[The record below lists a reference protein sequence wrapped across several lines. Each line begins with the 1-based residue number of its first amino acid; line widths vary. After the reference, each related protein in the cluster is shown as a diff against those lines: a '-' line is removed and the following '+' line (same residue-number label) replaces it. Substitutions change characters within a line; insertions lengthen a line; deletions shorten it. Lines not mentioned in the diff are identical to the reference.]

1 MKFFFGW
8 CDVKHT
14 RRYTDIPYSSQYYPR
29 MAFSS
34 SFFTIPQDTSSQD
47 EYTEP
52 VLNMWHYM
60 TQDVV
65 DPSPYPLFEETLT
78 SSSLTL
84 VVDRPTFIV
93 VPEVPLE
100 ACTLCTL
107 FLFAFLFGVLCGLR
121 PSERSPPSTPSM
133 EEEKYDDDEEEEE
146 EKKDETSLPPPE
158 YASTM
163 VKIHV

>member
-1 MKFFFGW
+1 
-8 CDVKHT
+8 
-14 RRYTDIPYSSQYYPR
+14 
-29 MAFSS
+29 MA
-34 SFFTIPQDTSSQD
+34 
-47 EYTEP
+47 
-52 VLNMWHYM
+52 
-60 TQDVV
+60 
-65 DPSPYPLFEETLT
+65 

-84 VVDRPTFIV
+84 VVDRPAFIV

-107 FLFAFLFGVLCGLR
+107 FLFAFLFGVCCCLR

-133 EEEKYDDDEEEEE
+133 EEEKNDDEEEEK
-146 EKKDETSLPPPE
+146 KKDETSLPPPE